1 MNIPSEHWLS
11 EVATF
16 ILPKSR
22 KLAVDVGANRG
33 EWSQALAG
41 EFDEVAAVEPDGRA
55 RVSIPDDPKINVLP
69 VAIGEQTGDGTLYLR
84 PSPDQNSLLDSHPI
98 GAGGGTPA
106 PVVDELEVEVF
117 SMDDLFPEG
126 ADFVKMDI
134 EGGEVAALRG
144 CRNNDIWSRTSFLVE
159 CHDTFADV
167 SAELHRLGKLVVR
180 IPHPFPGHHGHCW
193 AAAK

>member
-1 MNIPSEHWLS
+1 MNIPSEQWLS
-11 EVATF
+11 ETVTL
-16 ILPKSR
+16 ILPQSR

-33 EWSQALAG
+33 EWSQALAA

-55 RVSIPDDPKINVLP
+55 RVAIADNPKVNVLP
-69 VAIGEQTGDGTLYLR
+69 AAIGETTGDGVLYLR
-84 PSPDQNSLLDSHPI
+84 PSPDQNSLLETHPI
-98 GAGGGTPA
+98 GGSGGAPA
-106 PVVDELEVEVF
+106 PAVDELEVEVF

-144 CRNNDIWSRTSFLVE
+144 CKDKTIWARTSFIVE
-159 CHDTFADV
+159 CHDTFSEVAT
-167 SAELHRLGKLVVR
+167 ELQRLGKLVVR
-180 IPHPFPGHHGHCW
+180 IPHPFPGHPGHCW